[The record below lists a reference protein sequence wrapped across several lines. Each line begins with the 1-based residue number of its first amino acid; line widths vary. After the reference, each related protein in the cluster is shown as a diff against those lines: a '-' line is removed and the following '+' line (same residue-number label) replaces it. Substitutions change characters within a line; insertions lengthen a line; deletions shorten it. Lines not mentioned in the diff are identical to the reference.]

1 MNEELRLVPPIV
13 TIPKC
18 TLPNSPQNITI
29 DEREITLAGHTFVG
43 LQTVSVHRNPKFWPH
58 GKPNSPHSR
67 CNTDLDEFLPERW
80 LVKAEDTQDNS
91 PNGSQHSFC
100 EISADGLGID
110 SSPDT
115 ASGLFKPVRGAY
127 IPFSEG
133 ARACLGRRFAQI
145 EILAALAVIF
155 TKYSVELAVDDWAN
169 EEQIS
174 QMDEKSKK
182 EVWEKAKNEA
192 QRKMRDEMG
201 TIVTIQLR
209 GKPVR
214 VRICERGS
222 ELFNWKDGSMSDISG
237 E

>member
-18 TLPNSPQNITI
+18 TLPNSSQSLTI
-29 DEREITLAGHTFVG
+29 DGKDVMIPPETFVG
-43 LQTVSVHRNPKFWPH
+43 LQTVGVHRNPKFWPH

-67 CNTDLDEFLPERW
+67 CNTDLDEFIPERW
-80 LVKAEDTQDNS
+80 LVKTENAQDNS

-110 SSPDT
+110 SSADT

-155 TKYSVELAVDDWAN
+155 TKYSVELAVDDWASA
-169 EEQIS
+169 EQIS

-182 EVWEKAKNEA
+182 QVWEKAKKEA
-192 QRKMRDEMG
+192 ERKMRDEMG

-222 ELFNWKDGSMSDISG
+222 ELFCWQDQQMSGISG